1 MAHGPEGISG
11 MKTIGIAL
19 VVLGVLA
26 LVYGGIS
33 YSKNRTV
40 LEVGSMHV
48 TATEQKHIP
57 VPAVVGVA
65 ALIGGVA
72 MMVMGKRGTKAL

>member
-1 MAHGPEGISG
+1 

-33 YSKNRTV
+33 YSKSRTV

-57 VPAVVGVA
+57 VPALAGVA

-72 MMVMGKRGTKAL
+72 ILVMGKRGTKAL